1 MKKNEKLLAAAIRAE
16 YEEKPSGE
24 LAELC
29 HLNARVKRPATV
41 FAYSYGTVGAL
52 VMGTGMCLAM
62 KVIGNAMVPGIA
74 IGLVGIAVVS
84 TTYSLYKKML
94 ASRRQRYKGEI
105 EALCRRIEDSD
116 RDE

>member
-24 LAELC
+24 LEALRELD
-29 HLNARVKRPATV
+29 ARVKRPAYA

-52 VMGTGMCLAM
+52 VLGTGMSLAM

-84 TTYSLYKKML
+84 TTYSIYQKML